1 MKRILYIAVAGLCL
15 CACAQKG
22 PTTFRGWY
30 SFKTGGSLD
39 FNGKV
44 YLTKPDTV
52 GVDTTVRTITIAGF
66 PVTDTVYTYRTVE
79 DTVAVRDTFVTRR
92 IVTES
97 GQMHILRQDGDS
109 LVITMNITGGDP
121 VVMGGRANG
130 NDITVGKTRRFVPVF
145 DSNNVLFKMVDMTV
159 SGSGKRYD
167 NMVILDFFYEG
178 EYSEEG
184 FDGTVSESRV
194 NCIATENE

>member
-1 MKRILYIAVAGLCL
+1 MKRIVYIAAAGLCL

-22 PTTFRGWY
+22 PTAFRGWY
-30 SFKTGGSLD
+30 SFKTGGSLVFD
-39 FNGKV
+39 GKV
-44 YLTKPDTV
+44 YVTKPDTV
-52 GVDTTVRTITIAGF
+52 GIDTTVNTITIAGI

-79 DTVAVRDTFVTRR
+79 DTIAVRDTFITRR

-121 VVMGGRANG
+121 IVMGGRAVGSDIVIG
-130 NDITVGKTRRFVPVF
+130 NTRRFVPIY
-145 DSNNVLFKMVDMTV
+145 DSANILYKMTDLTV
-159 SGSGKRYD
+159 YGRGKRYD
-167 NMVILDFFYEG
+167 NMVILDFFYLG
-178 EYSEEG
+178 EYSETG
-184 FDGTVSESRV
+184 FDGTVKESRV

>member
-1 MKRILYIAVAGLCL
+1 MKHFIYILAAGLCL
-15 CACAQKG
+15 CACSQKG
-22 PTTFRGWY
+22 PAAFRGWY

-39 FNGKV
+39 FKGKI
-44 YLTKPDTV
+44 YETKPDTV
-52 GVDTTVRTITIAGF
+52 GIDTTVNTITIAGI
-66 PVTDTVYTYRTVE
+66 PVRDTVFTYRTVE
-79 DTVAVRDTFVTRR
+79 DTIAVRDTFVTRR
-92 IVTES
+92 LVTES

-121 VVMGGRANG
+121 VVMGGRADG
-130 NDITVGKTRRFVPVF
+130 NDITIGKKRRFVQVYE
-145 DSNNVLFKMVDMTV
+145 SNNILYKNVDMTV

-167 NMVILDFFYEG
+167 NMVILDLYYEG
-178 EYSEEG
+178 EYSDSG